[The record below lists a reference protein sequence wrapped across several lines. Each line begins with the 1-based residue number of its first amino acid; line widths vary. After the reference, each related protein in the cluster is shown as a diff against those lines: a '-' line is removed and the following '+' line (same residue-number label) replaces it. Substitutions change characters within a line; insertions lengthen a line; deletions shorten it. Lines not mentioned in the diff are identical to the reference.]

1 MEQQKSPLIP
11 EVGLHR
17 AEKNEKLSYLTPAIG
32 STLVELES
40 HIAAGSITVEE
51 NNNVV
56 EESWMVEED
65 DVRNIDLDF
74 FN

>member
-1 MEQQKSPLIP
+1 MKQQKSPLMP
-11 EVGLHR
+11 EMGLHR
-17 AEKNEKLSYLTPAIG
+17 AEKNEKRNYLAPAMR

-40 HIAAGSITVEE
+40 HIAAGSITVKE

-65 DVRNIDLDF
+65 DTRSINLDF
-74 FN
+74 FD